1 MPAIPA
7 FMPSLAS
14 PWSEQELR
22 SLRPTYEVP
31 DLAPTRT
38 LMREIGFDED
48 DLAELFVNP
57 KAESILV
64 DPKAWFWTDRK
75 WWKHTRPETVDKMY
89 QLAGGCFAELS
100 LSEQAAMLGLE
111 IEQIEGRPSK
121 AGRGM
126 WVLPGGSAGT
136 VEDLALA
143 HYRSQG
149 FAGTSSEG
157 KALNGFNLMNGQV
170 FRRMHGHLLGFDETN
185 KQLHQAGP
193 AYAAKVLASAR
204 ETLANLRS
212 VYNERKPYYQGL
224 LKVPIE
230 EIEAYIAT
238 VGPDHIL
245 RCLEHRYVHRAM
257 VFSGHFDLTLRGES
271 LRFVQVKAKDRLHGS
286 QADWVRSVARPL
298 GLEVSI
304 VRVVAA

>member
-1 MPAIPA
+1 MHAIPA
-7 FMPSLAS
+7 FMPTLAS
-14 PWSEQELR
+14 PWSEQDLR
-22 SLRPTYEVP
+22 STLPTHEIP
-31 DLAPTRT
+31 NLAPTRA

-57 KAESILV
+57 KTETILV

-75 WWKHTRPETVDKMY
+75 WWKHTRPETIDKMY
-89 QLAGGCFAELS
+89 RVAGGCFAELS

-111 IEQIEGRPSK
+111 IEEIAGRPSR

-126 WVLPGGSAGT
+126 WVLPGGPVGT

-143 HYRSQG
+143 HYRERGYS
-149 FAGTSSEG
+149 GTASEG
-157 KALNGFNLMNGQV
+157 KALNGINLMNGQV
-170 FRRMHGHLLGFDETN
+170 FQRRFGHWLGFDETN
-185 KQLHQAGP
+185 QRQHQPGP
-193 AYAAKVLASAR
+193 EYAAKVLLSAR
-204 ETLANLRS
+204 EVLANVRE
-212 VYNERKPYYQGL
+212 VYNERKSYYLGL
-224 LKVPIE
+224 LKAPIE

-245 RCLEHRYVHRAM
+245 RCVEHRYVHGAT

-271 LRFVQVKAKDRLHGS
+271 LRFVEVKAKDRLHAN

-298 GLEVSI
+298 GLDASI
-304 VRVVAA
+304 ARVVKS